1 MEPFLLKLIPTDKL
15 IHMTVT
21 YSNAVLMLVLT
32 NVSDFARK
40 LDLPIPQPVTV
51 SQVQKF
57 FPYPIKD
64 YVAGVLTLTNGDR
77 FCFDGGHINNFQAY
91 KDANFTPHEFEY
103 GEQEKLDPWLA
114 SMYGPVNMTTNE
126 MIEFARGALH
136 KLGYD
141 PKALHTDVPPTLFDG
156 PYKVRG
162 NNVPFCLVE
171 WRDDETGNYITID
184 INAEKKQIARLSLSG
199 GYFQRPNPKLNI
211 EPELERDYRKRTQGT
226 MFIRTNAPPRIP
238 LKPLG
243 AVKP

>member
-32 NVSDFARK
+32 NVSDFAKK

-57 FPYPIKD
+57 FPHPIKD
-64 YVAGVLTLTNGDR
+64 YVGGVLTLTNGDR
-77 FCFDGGHINNFQAY
+77 FCYDNGHISSFQAY

-103 GEQEKLDPWLA
+103 GEQEKLDQWLA

-126 MIEFARGALH
+126 MIEFARDALR

-141 PKALHTDVPPTLFDG
+141 PKAIRVNGPPDLFDG

-162 NNVPFCLVE
+162 HSVPFCLVE
-171 WRDDETGNYITID
+171 WREGEPNRFVTID
-184 INAEKKQIARLSLSG
+184 INVEKKEIVRVSPSG
-199 GYFQRPNPKLNI
+199 DYFQRPNPKLAV
-211 EPELERDYRKRTQGT
+211 EPELECDYRKRTQGT

-243 AVKP
+243 TVKP